1 MFEHSTRR
9 AAGVREGW
17 RRFWRETG
25 GPLWRDLEWPV
36 VGALAAASMVLGY
49 VGLAAQLSA
58 LQPGLYSALDILYLD
73 LQLFVLQMASIDPPL
88 HPALNVARFLAP
100 AVAGYT
106 ALQAL
111 GALFAEQTQS
121 LRLRTLRGHV
131 VIGGL
136 GRKSLILTQGFL
148 ERGQTVVIIEQDDEN
163 DLVRQCRDL
172 GAVVLI
178 GDASQEWL
186 LRKAGV
192 RRASHLFA
200 LCGDDGANAD
210 IAVQASRVTEGRSGE
225 PLTCVV
231 HVFDAQ
237 LCALLRERELEAAAS
252 GRLRLEFFNVFDLGA
267 RVLLEEHPVVSA
279 GAGAGAAGRVP
290 HVVIVG
296 LGRLGEC
303 VLVHA
308 ARQWLAS
315 SPPAGGRMRVSLV
328 DRRARAI
335 ADAWAVR
342 YPALRRLC
350 DLVPLDIDV
359 NSAAFQQAAFLTAAP
374 AGSDRA
380 SVFVCLDDDSIG
392 LSAGLALADR
402 ARDQE
407 PAIVVRMSQIAGLAT
422 LVTDGGVGRGFSRL
436 RAFGLLDRTCQP
448 DQMLRGTH
456 EVLARGI
463 HEEYVRQQSALGLT
477 RDEHPELLPWGE
489 LSAAL
494 KDSNR
499 RQADDIG
506 NKLIAVGC
514 GAAPLLD
521 WDEPLVE
528 FDEGEVERL
537 ARMEHERWMAEKR
550 RNGWRHGPR
559 KDPAAGTHP
568 SLVPYDDLPA
578 GEQLKNREAVRQ
590 IPPLLARLGFRVC
603 RLRAGAS

>member
-1 MFEHSTRR
+1 MSEYRTRR
-9 AAGVREGW
+9 MGKASGAW
-17 RRFWRETG
+17 RRLWRETG

-36 VGALAAASMVLGY
+36 VGLLAGASMVLGY
-49 VGLAAQLSA
+49 VGYAAQFAALS
-58 LQPGLYSALDILYLD
+58 PGLYSALDILYLD
-73 LQLFVLQMASIDPPL
+73 LQLFVLQLASVDPPL
-88 HPALNVARFLAP
+88 HPALNIARFLAP

-136 GRKSLILTQGFL
+136 GRKSLILTEGFL

-172 GAVVLI
+172 GAIVLI

-237 LCALLRERELEAAAS
+237 LCTLLRERELEAAAS

-279 GAGAGAAGRVP
+279 GAGAAGRVP

-308 ARQWLAS
+308 ARQWQAS
-315 SPPAGGRMRVSLV
+315 SPPPGGRMRVSLV
-328 DRRARAI
+328 DRRARPI

-359 NSAAFQQAAFLTAAP
+359 NSAAFQQAAFLTAVP
-374 AGSDRA
+374 AGSERA

-436 RAFGLLDRTCQP
+436 QAFGLLDRTCQP

-463 HEEYVRQQSALGLT
+463 HEEYVRQQTALGLI

-494 KDSNR
+494 KESNR

-506 NKLIAVGC
+506 NKLIAVRC

-528 FDEGEVERL
+528 FGEDEIERL
-537 ARMEHERWMAEKR
+537 ARLEHERWMAEKR
-550 RNGWRHGPR
+550 RDGWRLGPR
-559 KDPAAGTHP
+559 KDAAARVHP
-568 SLVPYDDLPA
+568 SLVPYDELPA
-578 GEQLKNREAVRQ
+578 AEQKKDRDAVRQ

-603 RLRAGAS
+603 RLRTGAG

>member
-1 MFEHSTRR
+1 MFEPQSR
-9 AAGVREGW
+9 AAVRSGPRW

-36 VGALAAASMVLGY
+36 VGTLAVVSMVLGY
-49 VGLAAQLSA
+49 LGYAAQFAVLS
-58 LQPGLYSALDILYLD
+58 PGLYSALDILYLD
-73 LQLFVLQMASIDPPL
+73 LQLFVLQMASLDPPL

-121 LRLRTLRGHV
+121 LRLRGLRHHV

-136 GRKSLILTQGFL
+136 GRKSLILAQGFL

-163 DLVRQCRDL
+163 DLVRQARDL
-172 GAVVLI
+172 GAIVLI

-237 LCALLRERELEAAAS
+237 LCTLLRERELEAAAS

-267 RVLLEEHPVVSA
+267 RVLLEEHPIVSP
-279 GAGAGAAGRVP
+279 GLGGRAP

-303 VLVHA
+303 VLAHA
-308 ARQWLAS
+308 ARQWQSTA
-315 SPPAGGRMRVSLV
+315 PPAGQKMRVTLV
-328 DRRARAI
+328 DRRARPI
-335 ADAWAVR
+335 ADAWSVR

-350 DLVPLDIDV
+350 DLAPLDIDV
-359 NSAAFQQAAFLTAAP
+359 GSAAFQQAAFLTAGP
-374 AGSDRA
+374 AATPRA
-380 SVFVCLDDDSIG
+380 SVFVCLDDDSVG
-392 LSAGLALADR
+392 LSAALALADR
-402 ARDQE
+402 ARDHE

-422 LVTDGGVGRGFSRL
+422 LVTDGGVGRASSRL
-436 RAFGLLDRTCQP
+436 AAFGLLDRTCQP

-463 HEEYVRQQSALGLT
+463 HEEYVRQQESFGLV
-477 RDEHPELLPWGE
+477 RAEHPELLPWNE
-489 LSAAL
+489 LGAAL
-494 KDSNR
+494 QESNR

-506 NKLIAVGC
+506 NKLNAVHC

-521 WDEPLVE
+521 WDEPLFEFVE
-528 FDEGEVERL
+528 EEVERL
-537 ARMEHERWMAEKR
+537 ARLEHARWTAEKR
-550 RNGWRHGPR
+550 RDGWRQGPR
-559 KDPAAGTHP
+559 KDAAARVHP
-568 SLVPYDDLPA
+568 SLVPFDELPPA
-578 GEQLKNREAVRQ
+578 EQQKNRDAVRQ

-603 RLRAGAS
+603 RLRPGAG